1 MCTPSVLLT
10 VCRCYEWADRSEEEE
25 SKDGQRSTPYTVAR
39 DDGGEPTSSTPPR
52 TGDPEIS
59 LSHDYIATRFVCSMY
74 PRPGAVR
81 SVLLVGR
88 AHVYSSGSIYRR
100 LCVTTEDLDPLLV
113 GRAHVYSSGSIYRRL
128 CVTAE
133 NLDPLLVVHV
143 LSCPA
148 EHMRRQ
154 NNVCNSGRMYPPLIN
169 FCNYA
174 AGPTRTETRLVHLAC
189 PTY

>member
-25 SKDGQRSTPYTVAR
+25 SKYGQRSTPYTVAR

-81 SVLLVGR
+81 SVLLV
-88 AHVYSSGSIYRR
+88 
-100 LCVTTEDLDPLLV
+100 
-113 GRAHVYSSGSIYRRL
+113 
-128 CVTAE
+128 
-133 NLDPLLVVHV
+133 VHV

-148 EHMRRQ
+148 EHKRHD
-154 NNVCNSGRMYPPLIN
+154 NFCNSGRMYPPLIN

>member
-25 SKDGQRSTPYTVAR
+25 SKYGQRSTPYTVAR

-59 LSHDYIATRFVCSMY
+59 LSHDYIATRFVCSVY

-88 AHVYSSGSIYRR
+88 AHVYSSGSGG
-100 LCVTTEDLDPLLV
+100 CAAED
-113 GRAHVYSSGSIYRRL
+113 
-128 CVTAE
+128 
-133 NLDPLLVVHV
+133 LDPLLVVHV

-154 NNVCNSGRMYPPLIN
+154 NNFCNSGRMYPPLIN

-174 AGPTRTETRLVHLAC
+174 AGPTRTETRLVHLGC

>member
-59 LSHDYIATRFVCSMY
+59 LSHDYIATRFVCSVY

-100 LCVTTEDLDPLLV
+100 LCVTAEDLDPLLV

-128 CVTAE
+128 CV
-133 NLDPLLVVHV
+133 PIVSGPRPV
-143 LSCPA
+143 LSSRAHEETEQFLQFGSNVPA
-148 EHMRRQ
+148 PNKFLQ
-154 NNVCNSGRMYPPLIN
+154 LCGRADSN
-169 FCNYA
+169 
-174 AGPTRTETRLVHLAC
+174 
-189 PTY
+189 